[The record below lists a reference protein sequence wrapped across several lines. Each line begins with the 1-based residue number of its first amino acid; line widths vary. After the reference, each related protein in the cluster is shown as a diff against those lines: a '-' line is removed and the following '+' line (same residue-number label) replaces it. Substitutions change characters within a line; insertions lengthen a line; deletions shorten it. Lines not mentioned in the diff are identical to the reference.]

1 MGTSLCD
8 VTMTLKRQE
17 KIGNIFFLK
26 ENTFFYKKMYVT
38 LLPKNFHGITQRPTL
53 IHVLFEYGFE
63 LENTYNEPCAICMTL
78 YTESVADQTDN
89 FADGFVCKNFA
100 YVL

>member
-1 MGTSLCD
+1 M
-8 VTMTLKRQE
+8 
-17 KIGNIFFLK
+17 
-26 ENTFFYKKMYVT
+26 
-38 LLPKNFHGITQRPTL
+38 
-53 IHVLFEYGFE
+53 LFEYGFE